1 MARPLKE
8 GMDYFPLD
16 CQLDDK
22 FELIEAEYG
31 IKGFAVVVK
40 LFQKIYG
47 GYGYY
52 CEWTDEV
59 ALLFAKRTGLSKS
72 TVSNIVGASIRRNI
86 FSSEMFEKYN
96 ILTSSGIQ
104 RRYVEAMKR
113 RSKIPLKKEYLL
125 ISVPI
130 NENMHTKTEVNVC
143 NNSQNADSNT
153 QSKVNKNKLNNKF
166 NNFNQRDYRDSD
178 MEELERKLLNRN
190 GGNKNNE

>member
-86 FSSEMFEKYN
+86 FSGEMFEKYN